1 MNYQQQKTPRDL
13 TLRGSMRFKKRV
25 FCSPCEST
33 GHRTTLNSTDGN
45 GMNGAGLLCL
55 KSARIQIIAPAINP
69 LVGCFNHFFGAI
81 AL

>member
-33 GHRTTLNSTDGN
+33 ANRTTLNSTDYN

-55 KSARIQIIAPAINP
+55 KSARIQIIAPCYKSACRLFIYSKW
-69 LVGCFNHFFGAI
+69 I
-81 AL
+81 TES